1 MSLETRVDTLEHD
14 VALLKAEQRGWAE
27 VAVAADRK
35 ASMSA
40 ELQNLVYRE
49 VLEMKTTQAEHGDI
63 LRGHTATLSGHT
75 ATLSGHTATL
85 REHGEMLREQ
95 GDTLREHGEMLR
107 EILARLA

>member
-63 LRGHTATLSGHT
+63 LRGHTTTLD
-75 ATLSGHTATL
+75 
-85 REHGEMLREQ
+85 EHGDILRGH
-95 GDTLREHGEMLR
+95 GDMLREHGEMLR